1 MIHWLRCPFCGR
13 DYSWDDTAMFRSGSV
28 LTVTVLSIECV
39 CGATYALTRG
49 GRPRLERPTADG
61 N

>member
-1 MIHWLRCPFCGR
+1 MICSIVCPFCGKVHC
-13 DYSWDDTAMFRSGSV
+13 WDDTAMDRSGSV
-28 LTVTVLSIECV
+28 LTVTMLSIECA

>member
-1 MIHWLRCPFCGR
+1 MIHWLKCPFC
-13 DYSWDDTAMFRSGSV
+13 DTLYVWDDTQHSPNGAV
-28 LTVTVLSIECV
+28 LTVTTLSIECA